1 MRLHMEQPKSIAV
14 VTKPAV
20 IKPAQPKAAFAKEKP
35 LVDDQKINGIVVP
48 AEIVIED
55 MRRRWGQTSDGS
67 RTGVE
72 LELPVPSGKGE
83 EQSDGH
89 GEEKHEIVYRTPVPE
104 TVPRG
109 VHQEPMNGPDS
120 DNVIPTVPKDDTIVR
135 ISFI

>member
-14 VTKPAV
+14 VTKPV
-20 IKPAQPKAAFAKEKP
+20 IKPAQPKAVFAKEKP
-35 LVDDQKINGIVVP
+35 LVDDMKIEGVIVP

-55 MRRRWGQTSDGS
+55 MRRRWNQNSIGS
-67 RTGVE
+67 RTGIE
-72 LELPVPSGKGE
+72 LELPVPGGKE
-83 EQSDGH
+83 DEQSDGN
-89 GEEKHEIVYRTPVPE
+89 GQRHEIVYKTPVPE